1 MNYLLPFTL
10 LSDVK
15 PFKCSWKV
23 HVKVLHSWK
32 QYNSVCGETL
42 EMILS
47 DERVVELGVLE
58 TIQRDKWLLSL
69 QRSIRELTGCLE
81 ENVTSVSPRFKIH
94 LMVKDDTGE
103 ARLMILDM
111 VASGLISE
119 SATELLNGSFEELED
134 LDDLPEEI
142 TQIVGK
148 TFPFEIYIEKEHIVY
163 GSEIYKVGSVYKDR
177 MECLSN
183 DCTQADSRCS
193 SGFSFRQSI
202 DVYNE
207 VMSTPSTKRKDD
219 FLGSLDISSST
230 RNLRSKVVKVEK
242 MKEL

>member
-47 DERVVELGVLE
+47 DERAE
-58 TIQRDKWLLSL
+58 KSL
-69 QRSIRELTGCLE
+69 VMRTVYAIDSDWGWYYFGCTTCNKKVFKVGTNVKTFNGQE
-81 ENVTSVSPRFKIH
+81 ITSHIWWYEVCKENVTSVSPRFKIH

-202 DVYNE
+202 DVY
-207 VMSTPSTKRKDD
+207 K
-219 FLGSLDISSST
+219 L
-230 RNLRSKVVKVEK
+230 
-242 MKEL
+242 